1 MKEEKVETHEAVTT
15 ASAPKKSK
23 RGSLESRM
31 TEGKQ
36 NRYDY
41 NRRDMEE
48 LDSTL

>member
-1 MKEEKVETHEAVTT
+1 MKEEKVETHGAVTT

-41 NRRDMEE
+41 NQKDMDA